1 MIMTYRYQILLF
13 FVLFFN
19 LTVSFSQ
26 SGKFIVTNQSG
37 VSRKEDP
44 MVIGRDAL
52 AGFMDLPS
60 DQKLPVVSVGGKEV
74 PSQLDDLNGDGIWD
88 ELSFQIDIER
98 NSKEEVKVK
107 WVSSDKA
114 PYYPRRTLARLGVCG
129 NGDGKY
135 ASVAKEFRPES
146 WTARQ
151 QPARYQMEGP
161 CWENEKVGFR
171 NFFDSRNTNEVLGK
185 VTNQILLDTLGQR
198 GANIYSIGPWGM
210 DVLQSGPTMGLGGI
224 ALMHNGLPVPLRNT
238 TAAFYREV
246 SVGPV
251 RSVLELIYEGWPV
264 GGQNLNVKERI
275 SIWAGKFW
283 FKTEVV
289 VTGFTGDKEI
299 AVGISNLKNSSPAI
313 FQTNNNGFSSLAGHA
328 RQSENADVLGI
339 GLLYSNSIF
348 NGYGEAP
355 RLTTVP
361 GLDTLSNSYFAKLKI
376 RSGLPVEFLSFA
388 AWEKTDP
395 KFANSRYFLDLIQE
409 EADRKEHPLTISK
422 K

>member
-1 MIMTYRYQILLF
+1 MIYRYLLLLC
-13 FVLFFN
+13 LFGP
-19 LTVSFSQ
+19 LSVSFGQ

-52 AGFMDLPS
+52 SGFMDLPT
-60 DQKLPVVSVGGKEV
+60 DQKVPVVLVAGKEV
-74 PSQLDDLNGDGIWD
+74 PSQLDDLNGDGVWD
-88 ELSFQIDIER
+88 ELAFQIDIER

-114 PYYPRRTLARLGVCG
+114 PVYPRRTAAKLGVRS
-129 NGDGKY
+129 NQDGKFS
-135 ASVAKEFRPES
+135 SVTKEFRPEN

-161 CWENEKVGFR
+161 CWENDKVVFR
-171 NFFDSRNTNEVLGK
+171 NFFDVRNTNEVFGK
-185 VTNQILLDTLGQR
+185 LTNQIVVDTLGQS
-198 GANIYSIGPWGM
+198 GSDFHSMGPSVMNILHAGP
-210 DVLQSGPTMGLGGI
+210 SMGLGGI
-224 ALMHNGLPVPLRNT
+224 AFIHNGLPFPIRNT
-238 TAAFYREV
+238 TSAFYREV

-251 RSVLELIYEGWPV
+251 RSVIELIYEGWQV
-264 GGQNLNVKERI
+264 ENQNLNVKERI

-289 VTGFTGDKEI
+289 ITGFTGDKEI
-299 AVGISNLKNSSPAI
+299 AVGISNIKNSSPAI
-313 FQTNNNGFSSLAGHA
+313 YQTNNTGFSSLAGHA
-328 RQSENADVLGI
+328 RQSENADMLGI
-339 GLLYSNSIF
+339 GLLFANAVF

-355 RLTTVP
+355 RLPVNP
-361 GLDTLSNSYFAKLKI
+361 GLDTLSDSYFAKLKI
-376 RSGLPVEFLSFA
+376 RSGQPVEYLSFA

-409 EADRKEHPLTISK
+409 EADRKANPLKISK